1 MQRRCRLAGVAW
13 MAWVAALLVHEPCR
27 ASFPDLATIC
37 AMVRTEVVSSA
48 IVAVGYDAAE
58 KILEIDFRD
67 GVIYHFLDVPP
78 SVHKALLRAR
88 SKGKYYNKHII
99 RHYQY
104 RRVLPAS

>member
-1 MQRRCRLAGVAW
+1 
-13 MAWVAALLVHEPCR
+13 MA
-27 ASFPDLATIC
+27 
-37 AMVRTEVVSSA
+37 RTEVVSSA

-67 GVIYHFLDVPP
+67 GVIYHFFDVPP

-104 RRVLPAS
+104 RRVVPAP